1 MIVGISLVHDFSWVN
16 IDYGQPSLE
25 PWMKQFNRTFHT
37 FYTVFIKIH
46 KMTHLVGS
54 KSMTILFYLLH
65 VNGPHTGIT
74 SENSQVFLCLLK
86 TLLRIQFYI
95 QA

>member
-1 MIVGISLVHDFSWVN
+1 MMHKLVKNMHDFSWVN

-46 KMTHLVGS
+46 KMTHLVSS
-54 KSMTILFYLLH
+54 KSMTILFDLLH
-65 VNGPHTGIT
+65 VNGPPIGSGRHCIVTVNQIVT
-74 SENSQVFLCLLK
+74 V
-86 TLLRIQFYI
+86 TLH
-95 QA
+95 